1 MDATIITIGDEILIG
16 QITDTN
22 SAFIAK
28 TLNNIGVRIKEIRS
42 ISDNKNRIINTLND
56 VLKPGG
62 LVLMTGGLG
71 PTSDDITKKVLA
83 EYTGA
88 QRMVLHEEQLTVIE
102 YIALKRKIP
111 MSALNRAQA
120 EVPDTCEV
128 LLNCLGT
135 APGMWFA
142 HNGAVLVSLPGVP
155 FEMQA
160 LMQEKVMPG
169 LQQRFQLRPIYHRTL
184 MTFGLPESMLAECIA
199 PWENALPPYL
209 KLAYLP
215 NPLTG
220 VKLRLSAYD
229 TTQGNVAEE
238 VERQVWRL
246 RQVIGDALYGEESD
260 TLEQV
265 VGRLLL
271 EKGAT
276 VAVAESCTG
285 GAIASLI
292 TSVPGSSAYFKGAVV
307 AYDNAVKTGLLG
319 VADNTLQTHGAV
331 SLPVV
336 EQMAVGVRRALNAD
350 YAIATSGIAG
360 PGGGTPE
367 KPVGTV
373 CFAVASPSGVHAE
386 RLSFAADRAR
396 NIARASANALNLLR
410 MNMLKNN

>member
-16 QITDTN
+16 QIVDTN

-28 TLNNIGVRIKEIRS
+28 ALNGIGIRVKEIRS
-42 ISDNKNRIINTLND
+42 ISDDKSHIINTLNN
-56 VLKPGG
+56 VLRPGS
-62 LVLMTGGLG
+62 LVLTTGGLG

-83 EYTGA
+83 DYTGA
-88 QRMVLHEEQLTVIE
+88 QRMVLNEAQLAVIE
-102 YIALKRKIP
+102 NITAQRKMP
-111 MSALNRAQA
+111 MGALNRAQA
-120 EVPDTCEV
+120 EAPDTCEA
-128 LLNCLGT
+128 LLNRLGT
-135 APGMWFA
+135 APGMWFEY
-142 HNGAVLVSLPGVP
+142 NGAVLVSLPGVP

-160 LMQEKVMPG
+160 LMQEEVLPK
-169 LQQRFQLRPIYHRTL
+169 LQQRFQLQPIYHRTL
-184 MTFGLPESMLAECIA
+184 MTFGLPESMLSECIA
-199 PWENALPPYL
+199 PWEKALPPYL

-220 VKLRLSAYD
+220 VKLRLSAYEAK
-229 TTQGNVAEE
+229 QENVAEE
-238 VERQVWRL
+238 CDRQVRRL
-246 RQVIGDALYGEESD
+246 HQIIGDALYGEEPD

-271 EKGAT
+271 EKRAT
-276 VAVAESCTG
+276 IAVAESCTG

-292 TSVPGSSAYFKGAVV
+292 TSIPGSSAYFKGSVV
-307 AYDNAVKTGLLG
+307 AYDNALKTGLLG
-319 VADNTLQTHGAV
+319 VAEETLQAHGAV

-336 EQMAVGVRRALNAD
+336 EQMAVGVRRALKTD
-350 YAIATSGIAG
+350 YAIATSGVAG

-373 CFAVASPSGVHAE
+373 CFAVASPTSVHSE

-410 MNMLKNN
+410 MSLLKND

>member
-1 MDATIITIGDEILIG
+1 MDAIIITVGDEILIG

-28 TLNNIGVRIKEIRS
+28 ALNNIGIRIKEIRS
-42 ISDNKNRIINTLND
+42 VSDDRNHIINTLNN
-56 VLKPGG
+56 VLRPGN

-83 EYTGA
+83 SYTGA
-88 QRMVLHEEQLTVIE
+88 QCMVVNKAQLAIIEEITSR
-102 YIALKRKIP
+102 RKMP
-111 MSALNRAQA
+111 MSALNKAQA
-120 EVPDTCEV
+120 EVPDTCEA
-128 LLNCLGT
+128 LLNRLGT
-135 APGMWFA
+135 APGLWFEY
-142 HNGAVLVSLPGVP
+142 NGAVLVSLPGVP

-160 LMQEKVMPG
+160 LMQEEVLPK
-169 LQQRFQLRPIYHRTL
+169 LQQHFQLPPIYHRTL

-199 PWENALPPYL
+199 PWESALPSYL

-220 VKLRLSAYD
+220 VKLRLSAYEAR
-229 TTQGNVAEE
+229 QENVTEE
-238 VERQVWRL
+238 CDRQVRRL
-246 RQVIGDALYGEESD
+246 RRIIGDVLYGEEPD

-276 VAVAESCTG
+276 LAVAESCTG

-319 VADNTLQTHGAV
+319 VAEETLQTHGAV

-336 EQMAVGVRRALNAD
+336 EQMAVGVRKALKAD
-350 YAIATSGIAG
+350 YGIATSGVAG

-373 CFAVASPSGVHAE
+373 CFAVASPSGVHTE

-396 NIARASANALNLLR
+396 NIARASANAVNLLR
-410 MNMLKNN
+410 TSLLKNR

>member
-1 MDATIITIGDEILIG
+1 MEATIITIGDEILIG

-28 TLNNIGVRIKEIRS
+28 ELNNIGVRIKEIRS
-42 ISDNKNRIINTLND
+42 ISDDKNHITSTLND
-56 VLKPGG
+56 VLKPES

-71 PTSDDITKKVLA
+71 PTNDDITKKALA
-83 EYTGA
+83 GYTGA
-88 QRMVLHEEQLTVIE
+88 QRMVVHEAQLAVIE
-102 YIALKRKIP
+102 EITSQRKMP
-111 MSALNRAQA
+111 MSALNRGQA
-120 EVPDTCEV
+120 EVPDTCEA
-128 LLNCLGT
+128 LLNRLGT

-142 HNGAVLVSLPGVP
+142 YNGAVLVSLPGVP

-160 LMQEKVMPG
+160 LMREAVLPK
-169 LQQRFQLRPIYHRTL
+169 LQQRFPLHPIFHRTL

-199 PWENALPPYL
+199 PWEKALPPYL

-220 VKLRLSAYD
+220 VKLRLSAYEVVQED
-229 TTQGNVAEE
+229 VAAE

-246 RQVIGDALYGEESD
+246 RQVIGDALYGEEPD

-271 EKGAT
+271 EKGAM

-285 GAIASLI
+285 GAVASLI
-292 TSVPGSSAYFKGAVV
+292 TSVPGCSAWFKGAVV
-307 AYDNAVKTGLLG
+307 AYDNTVKTGLLG
-319 VADNTLQTHGAV
+319 VSEKTLQTHGAV

-336 EQMAVGVRRALNAD
+336 EQMAVGVRQALHAD

-373 CFAVASPSGVHAE
+373 CFAVASPAGVHAE
-386 RLSFAADRAR
+386 RLSFAADRMR
-396 NIARASANALNLLR
+396 NIARASANSLNLLR
-410 MNMLKNN
+410 ISILKND